1 MSASRLNSLEKK
13 SIITLASV
21 YGLRMFGLFL
31 ILPVLAIYAEQ
42 LQGATPALM
51 GLALGIYGVT
61 QAALQIPFG
70 LLSDKYG
77 RKPIIYIG
85 LTIFIIGSLIAAA
98 ADTISGVIIGRALQG
113 AGAIAA
119 VILALTS
126 DLTRENQRTKAMA
139 GIGMTIGMAFILALI
154 AAPIL
159 QAYIGVKG
167 LFVLTAGL
175 ASLSLLL
182 IWKVLPTP
190 VQTQNLEVRAIP
202 HKMLSL
208 IKHPQL
214 LRLDIGIFILH
225 FVLTAMFVVVPI
237 ILLEHAKLPSQDHW
251 RVYVPALLGSV
262 LFMLPMVILSSRKH
276 LLMRI
281 FRAAICLLLF
291 AQCLLMWRPL
301 GVAGM
306 TICLFFFFW
315 GFNLLEAMLPSLVS
329 RVAPAAAKG
338 SAMGVYNTFQFMGVF
353 VGGFLGG
360 TLYGE
365 AGVTGVFVVCGL
377 LLLVWIWVVQT
388 SPQLRLLDS
397 VVVLLP
403 VPLNGQTDD
412 YQQRMESVTGVEEVI
427 IIAEENTAYLKVDK
441 ERLDQAAL
449 DAIST

>member
-397 VVVLLP
+397 VVVQLP

-412 YQQRMESVTGVEEVI
+412 YQQRMESVIGVEEVI